1 MTGTESEGS
10 REMKLKKV
18 SNGGKVVRLV
28 GVFIML
34 LIAQNVFAQ
43 EAPPQQTNPK
53 SKSAKKIAEKKEER
67 KKQAERSEEKA
78 LKHQMKIQ
86 TKETRKRMKK
96 YEKKANKWNKREGEG
111 SFFKRLFKKKKK
123 RKP

>member
-1 MTGTESEGS
+1 
-10 REMKLKKV
+10 MKLKKP
-18 SNGGKVVRLV
+18 GILGKAVRLV
-28 GVFIML
+28 AICML
-34 LIAQNVFAQ
+34 MVVAQNVMGQ
-43 EAPPQQTNPK
+43 DAPPQQTNPK
-53 SKSAKKIAEKKEER
+53 SKSAKKIADKKEER

-78 LKHQMKIQ
+78 LKRHMKIQ

-111 SFFKRLFKKKKK
+111 GFFKRLFKKKRK